1 MPPTGA
7 HTFQL
12 AEREG
17 FEPPEVLPSTVFKTA
32 AIDRSAISPGA
43 KLGSTRN
50 PPNIFGQGAAI
61 PDRGRAGTTPAAR
74 RIPPHFVTLRKIGGT
89 LKHLKAVNKYF
100 WKYRWRFLLGLL
112 FIILSNYFRILA
124 PQVTGYVVNSVET
137 ELKKHTAD
145 SAHAAQG
152 APGAVKT
159 GDNPASTAAAQAP
172 PAGATPA
179 ASAPTADASPA
190 KPADPRMK
198 TAARDTA
205 NYDILVRKLIRAI
218 DARHPAFDGWKV
230 AICGITLL
238 VLALISGGFL
248 FLMRQTIIVMSRHI
262 EFDQKN
268 EIYAHYQQLDVNFYK
283 THSTGDL
290 MSRMAEDVSRVRM
303 YTGPATM
310 YLANLLVT
318 IGFSLFF
325 MLRKDALLSLY
336 VLTPLP
342 ILAITI
348 YYVNTIIHKRSEH
361 IQALLSNLTTNAQ
374 ESYSGIRVIKSFV
387 QEKAMLR
394 FFGHNSEE
402 YRKNAVNLAK
412 VEAIYFPAMGLMIG
426 LSTLLAIMIG
436 GLYVIY
442 GKHNTDIGTITEF
455 VIYITMLTF
464 PVSAIGWVASMV
476 QRASASQK
484 RLNEFLD
491 TVPAIRNA
499 PEAIKMPLQGNI
511 SFQGVDF
518 TYPNTGIHA
527 LTDFNLEIR
536 KGEKVVI
543 IGRTGSGKTTIAQ
556 LLLRMYDPDKGRI
569 LIDNTP
575 LQHLDL
581 QDLRRQISF
590 VPQDV
595 FLFSDTVTGNIQFGL
610 ERGDDEKVRL
620 AARYASV
627 DKEIDGFAE
636 KYQTV
641 VGERG
646 VTLSGGQK
654 QRISI
659 ARGLIKDPEIIVFD
673 DCLSAV
679 DAKTEK
685 EILGNLYQYLQHKTA
700 IIITHRIFSLF
711 DFDRIVV
718 LEEGR
723 IVESGTHQE
732 LIARNGYYTYL
743 YEQQQA
749 ENSPA

>member
-1 MPPTGA
+1 M
-7 HTFQL
+7 
-12 AEREG
+12 
-17 FEPPEVLPSTVFKTA
+17 VF
-32 AIDRSAISPGA
+32 
-43 KLGSTRN
+43 
-50 PPNIFGQGAAI
+50 
-61 PDRGRAGTTPAAR
+61 
-74 RIPPHFVTLRKIGGT
+74 V
-89 LKHLKAVNKYF
+89 
-100 WKYRWRFLLGLL
+100 
-112 FIILSNYFRILA
+112 ILSNYFRILT
-124 PQVTGYVVNSVET
+124 PQITGYVVNSVNK
-137 ELKKHTAD
+137 ELRENI
-145 SAHAAQG
+145 AAQKTVAVSG
-152 APGAVKT
+152 SPSALKPGRAIPP
-159 GDNPASTAAAQAP
+159 GDVANT
-172 PAGATPA
+172 
-179 ASAPTADASPA
+179 
-190 KPADPRMK
+190 
-198 TAARDTA
+198 RDTV
-205 NYDILVRKLIRAI
+205 NYDILVRKIIRLL
-218 DARHPAFDGWKV
+218 DARHSTFGYKV
-230 AICGITLL
+230 AACGITLL
-238 VLALISGGFL
+238 VLALISGFFL

-262 EFDQKN
+262 EYDQKK
-268 EIYAHYQQLDVNFYK
+268 EIYAHYQQLDTNFYK

-303 YTGPATM
+303 YTGPAMM

-325 MLRKDALLSLY
+325 MLRKDPLLSFY

-387 QEKAMLR
+387 QEHAMLR
-394 FFGHNSEE
+394 YFSHNSEE
-402 YRKNAVNLAK
+402 YRKNAVGLAK
-412 VEAIYFPAMGLMIG
+412 IESIYFPSMGLMIG
-426 LSTLLAIMIG
+426 LSTLMAIMIG
-436 GLYVIY
+436 GIYVIY
-442 GKHNTDIGTITEF
+442 GRHNTDLGTITEF

-491 TVPAIRNA
+491 TASTIRNP
-499 PEAIKMPLQGNI
+499 PEPVAMPLQGNI
-511 SFQGVDF
+511 SFQDVDF

-527 LTDFNLEIR
+527 LKEFNLEIR

-556 LLLRMYDPDKGRI
+556 LLLRMYDPDQGKI
-569 LIDNTP
+569 LIDGAD
-575 LQHLDL
+575 LRRFDL
-581 QDLRRQISF
+581 QDLRRQISY

-610 ERGDDEKVRL
+610 DHPDPEKVRQ
-620 AARYASV
+620 AAHYASV
-627 DKEIDGFAE
+627 EKEIEGFSDR
-636 KYQTV
+636 YDTMI
-641 VGERG
+641 GERC

-718 LEEGR
+718 LEDGK

-732 LIARNGYYTYL
+732 LMALNGYYTYL